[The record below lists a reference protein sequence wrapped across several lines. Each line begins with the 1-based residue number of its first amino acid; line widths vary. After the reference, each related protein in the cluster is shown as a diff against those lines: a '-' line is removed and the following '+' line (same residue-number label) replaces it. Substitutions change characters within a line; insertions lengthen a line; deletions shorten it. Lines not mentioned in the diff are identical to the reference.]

1 VTVGGPLLLLWSLA
15 DGGAAPDAGAP
26 DAAEAVP
33 LLPLAAE
40 EPGRAAVALPGQLFA
55 RGTRDPVPGASLVVD
70 GLVAGETDS
79 EGRFVL
85 VVPPGRRVV
94 QVQHPGFLPLTH
106 FVQAA
111 PDMPPLQLRLAAVS
125 GGGPRYETVVHA
137 EAGQEQGSKRTLAG
151 PEITRTAGS
160 LGDPFRV
167 VESLPG
173 VATMLW
179 PLPVYAVRGSNP
191 GNTGYFLDGVRI
203 PALFHFA
210 LGPAVIH
217 PHFLESLDFYPG
229 GYPARYGRYVGGLV
243 SASTA
248 APPPDRLRGSVDVRL
263 FDAGGMLSVP
273 IDDGRGT
280 VAVAARYAYPA
291 GLASALV
298 EDVRFHYWDYQ
309 ARVDHL
315 FGPGRLSLTAL
326 GSFDLLANQTR
337 EVTVSP
343 GGELGERRQ
352 EQVLRLQFHRI
363 DLRWRGAAARGRLS
377 AGLALGQD
385 STAVPVDDDGSVGA
399 RARSLS
405 PRLTYQRALRL
416 DLDLEA
422 GLDAEI
428 ARYRGLLSGGLEQ
441 EPLGGLA
448 FSRNTVLVGAH
459 GSLVYRPHER
469 VALSPGLRLDV
480 FSEGG
485 ARAVDLGPRLNLRV
499 RAADALWLEI
509 SGARATQLPSLPLQ
523 LPGIEAN
530 ALGRHGLQ
538 SAWQGSLGLEAAL
551 AGVELEASSFVQRS
565 LLTDMRDPA
574 FGDPLLDDFLIR
586 RDALAYGLELMVRRP
601 PGSPL
606 HGWLAYTL
614 SRSLRAFE
622 GGVVGPSDWDQRH
635 VLNLVLGYR
644 WGPTTLGTR
653 FHLHTGRLVPVRNVQ
668 PLEMAR
674 LPPFFQLD
682 MRLDRRF
689 VYDRWVLD
697 AYLELVN
704 ATLSRQVVELQM
716 TPQGRRDEGFR
727 IVLPS
732 LGIRAEF

>member
-1 VTVGGPLLLLWSLA
+1 
-15 DGGAAPDAGAP
+15 
-26 DAAEAVP
+26 
-33 LLPLAAE
+33 
-40 EPGRAAVALPGQLFA
+40 
-55 RGTRDPVPGASLVVD
+55 
-70 GLVAGETDS
+70 
-79 EGRFVL
+79 
-85 VVPPGRRVV
+85 VV
-94 QVQHPGFLPLTH
+94 QVQHPGFVPLTQ
-106 FVQAA
+106 FVQAV
-111 PDMPPLQLRLAAVS
+111 PGMPPLQLRLAGVEGAAQ
-125 GGGPRYETVVHA
+125 RYETVVHA

-151 PEITRTAGS
+151 PEITRTAGT
-160 LGDPFRV
+160 LGDPFRII
-167 VESLPG
+167 ESLPG
-173 VATMLW
+173 VATLLW

-203 PALFHFA
+203 PAMFHFA

-217 PHFLESLDFYPG
+217 PYFLESLDFYPG
-229 GYPARYGRYVGGLV
+229 GYPARHGRYVSGLV
-243 SASTA
+243 AATTA
-248 APPPDRLRGSVDVRL
+248 APPPDRLRGSVDLRL
-263 FDAGGMLSVP
+263 FDAGGLISVP

-280 VAVAARYAYPA
+280 LAVAARYALPA
-291 GLASALV
+291 GLATALV

-326 GSFDLLANQTR
+326 GSFDLLATQIR
-337 EVTVSP
+337 QVAIGP
-343 GGELGERRQ
+343 GGEVSERRQ
-352 EQVLRLQFHRI
+352 EQTLRLQFHRV
-363 DLRWRGAAARGRLS
+363 DLRWRGAAAGGRLS
-377 AGLALGQD
+377 AGVALGHDRTQ
-385 STAVPVDDDGSVGA
+385 VPIRTDDSVGA
-399 RARSLS
+399 RARSLT
-405 PRLTYQRALRL
+405 PRLGYQRALRL

-428 ARYRGLLSGGLEQ
+428 ASYRGLLTRTLEQ

-448 FSRNTVLVGAH
+448 FSRNTVLVGTH
-459 GSLVYRPHER
+459 GSLVYRPHEQ
-469 VALSPGLRLDV
+469 VVLSPGLRLDLY
-480 FSEGG
+480 SEGG
-485 ARAVDLGPRLNLRV
+485 ARAADLGPRLNVRV
-499 RAADALWLEI
+499 QALDGLWLKA
-509 SGARATQLPSLPLQ
+509 SGARASQLPSLPLQ

-538 SAWQGSLGLEAAL
+538 TAWQGSLGLEAAL
-551 AGVELEASSFVQRS
+551 LGLELDASPFVQRAV
-565 LLTDMRDPA
+565 LTDIRDPA
-574 FGDPLLDDFLIR
+574 FGDPLLDDFLIS

-644 WGPTTLGTR
+644 WGATTLGSR
-653 FHLHTGRLVPVRNVQ
+653 FHLHTGRLVPLRNVQ

-682 MRLDRRF
+682 LRVDRRF

-704 ATLSRQVVELQM
+704 ATLSRQVVELQQ
-716 TPQGRRDEGFR
+716 TPQGRRDQGFR

-732 LGIRAEF
+732 LGVRAEF

>member
-1 VTVGGPLLLLWSLA
+1 VTTAPALLLLWSLA
-15 DGGAAPDAGAP
+15 DGGAPDAGATP
-26 DAAEAVP
+26 DAGQTPAP
-33 LLPLAAE
+33 LIAE
-40 EPGRAAVALPGQLFA
+40 EPGQPAVALSGQLFA
-55 RGTRDPVPGASLVVD
+55 RGSRDPVPGASLVVD
-70 GLVAGETDS
+70 GLLAADTDP
-79 EGRFVL
+79 EGRFAL

-94 QVQHPGFLPLTH
+94 QVQHPGFLPLTQL
-106 FVQAA
+106 VLAA
-111 PDMPPLQLRLAAVS
+111 PGMPPLQLRLAAAE
-125 GGGPRYETVVHA
+125 GAAQRYETVVHA
-137 EAGQEQGSKRTLAG
+137 EAGQEQGPKRTLAG
-151 PEITRTAGS
+151 PEITRTAGT

-167 VESLPG
+167 IESLPG

-203 PALFHFA
+203 PAMFHFA

-217 PHFLESLDFYPG
+217 PYFLESLDFYPG
-229 GYPARYGRYVGGLV
+229 GYPARYGRYVAGLV
-243 SASTA
+243 SATTA

-263 FDAGGMLSVP
+263 FDAGGLLSVP
-273 IDDGRGT
+273 IDEGRGT
-280 VAVAARYAYPA
+280 VAVAARYALPA
-291 GLASALV
+291 GLATALV

-326 GSFDLLANQTR
+326 GSFDLLATR
-337 EVTVSP
+337 SRELTLAP
-343 GGELGERRQ
+343 EGELTESRE
-352 EQVLRLQFHRI
+352 EQVLRLQFHRL
-363 DLRWRGAAARGRLS
+363 DLRWRGAAAGGRLS
-377 AGLALGQD
+377 AGLALGHD
-385 STAVPVDDDGSVGA
+385 STQVPFEGRGNVGA

-405 PRLTYQRALRL
+405 PRVGYQRALRL

-428 ARYRGLLSGGLEQ
+428 ASYRGLLTQSIARQ
-441 EPLGGLA
+441 PLGGLA
-448 FSRNTVLVGAH
+448 FSRNTVLVGSH

-469 VALSPGLRLDV
+469 VVLSPGLRLDV

-485 ARAVDLGPRLNLRV
+485 ARAADLGPRLNLRV
-499 RAADALWLEI
+499 RALDALWLKA
-509 SGARATQLPSLPLQ
+509 SGARASQLPSLPLQ

-538 SAWQGSLGLEAAL
+538 SAWQGSVGLEAAAL
-551 AGVELEASSFVQRS
+551 GVELDASSFIQRS
-565 LLTDMRDPA
+565 VLTDMRDPA

-586 RDALAYGLELMVRRP
+586 RDALAYGLEVMLRRP

-635 VLNLVLGYR
+635 VFNLVLGYR
-644 WGPTTLGTR
+644 WGATTLGSR
-653 FHLHTGRLVPVRNVQ
+653 FHLHTGRMVPLRNVQ

-682 MRLDRRF
+682 LRVDRRF

-704 ATLSRQVVELQM
+704 ATLSRQVVELQQ
-716 TPQGRRDEGFR
+716 TPQGRRDQGFR
-727 IVLPS
+727 IALPS
-732 LGIRAEF
+732 LGVRAEF